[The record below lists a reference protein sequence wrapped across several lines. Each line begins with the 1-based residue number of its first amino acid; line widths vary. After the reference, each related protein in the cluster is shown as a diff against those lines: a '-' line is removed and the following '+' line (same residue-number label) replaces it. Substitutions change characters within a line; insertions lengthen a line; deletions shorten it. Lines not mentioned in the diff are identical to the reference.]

1 MKKDYHFRKGGFAI
15 IAIAGC
21 DADCRFISV
30 NCNHSGS
37 TNDIIAWQNM
47 DLYEAV
53 EIEKKLPLTYFFIG
67 DEAFANTNQFLG
79 PWPGKF

>member
-1 MKKDYHFRKGGFAI
+1 MA
-15 IAIAGC
+15 
-21 DADCRFISV
+21 
-30 NCNHSGS
+30 
-37 TNDIIAWQNM
+37 
-47 DLYEAV
+47 LYEAV